1 MSDAL
6 TGAALLGTA
15 RAGLPPAEGLPAALA
30 ALHAELSQRPP
41 EEALLPLIGATA
53 LFEAAGR
60 LPARDESGRRL
71 PAFRPEG
78 DLPPCSPAAAHLLER
93 LLNGQ
98 DTALLPEFLDRLAA
112 AGQRAPDAL
121 LPYVLEHGAKIP
133 RLRPQL
139 LPIVGE
145 RGRWLAALNP
155 VWRYAAVDPADP
167 RSLRG
172 AWEADPA
179 GRAPLAVYVRQR
191 DPVVA
196 RRLIESTWR
205 AEPDTARRAL
215 LGALETG
222 LSMADEP
229 FLERALDD
237 RDALTRRKAADLLAG
252 LPESRLVGRVIA
264 AAGNILILKDG
275 GLAPHFPGP
284 VSDALARDGV
294 ARESVARTENDARS
308 GTPRSPTEWS
318 RLLSSTVGVIPPA
331 HWVARLGLEPA
342 ALVKAALAGKWPR
355 TLLSALATAALR
367 RRDIGWIDA
376 LFAADGYSERVGLL
390 LGALEPADCYARLA
404 ERLLAGDDAA
414 VVVFLRRWPGSWDE
428 PSARLLIDFL
438 AGHAAI
444 APDTRHGPTLRFLS
458 RQFAQRC
465 PPALAGYAA
474 DAAPRAAGRAWEAA
488 LSQLAATLRLRQQLV
503 EVVG

>member
-6 TGAALLGTA
+6 TGAALLGAA
-15 RAGLPPAEGLPAALA
+15 RAGLPTADNLPVALA

-41 EEALLPLIGATA
+41 AEALLLLAGA
-53 LFEAAGR
+53 LGLHEAAGR
-60 LPARDESGRRL
+60 LPARDESGWRL

-112 AGQRAPDAL
+112 AGQRAPDDL
-121 LPYVLEHGAKIP
+121 LPYALEHGAKIP

-155 VWRYAAVDPADP
+155 AWRYAAVDPADP

-172 AWEADPA
+172 AWEADPG
-179 GRAPLAVYVRQR
+179 GRAPLAVYMRQR
-191 DPVVA
+191 DPAAA
-196 RRLIESTWR
+196 RRLIESTWQ

-237 RDALTRRKAADLLAG
+237 RDALTRRKAADLLAA
-252 LPESRLVGRVIA
+252 LPDSRLVGRITA
-264 AAGNILILKDG
+264 AAGDILILKDG
-275 GLAPHFPGP
+275 SLAPHFPGP
-284 VSDALARDGV
+284 VSDALARDG
-294 ARESVARTENDARS
+294 APRTENDARP
-308 GTPRSPTEWS
+308 GAPRSPTEWS

-331 HWVARLGLEPA
+331 HWAARFGLEPA

-367 RRDIGWIDA
+367 RRDMGWIDA

-414 VVVFLRRWPGSWDE
+414 VVVFLRRWPGPWDE
-428 PSARLLIDFL
+428 PSARQLIDFL

-465 PPALAGYAA
+465 PPSLADHAA
-474 DAAPRAAGRAWEAA
+474 DAAARAAGRAWEAA
-488 LSQLAATLRLRQQLV
+488 LSQLAASLRLRHQLV
-503 EVVG
+503 EAVG